1 MSNLELPVQEH
12 CAFCAYLSGERPYT
26 IFKRS
31 DKVAVFVTREQRG
44 TPHLLVVPIRHT
56 PTILDLT
63 DEELKLL
70 AVEAREMAAVI
81 DRTYARPGIAV
92 WQNNGI
98 PAGQA
103 INHFH
108 FHVAGTLDSGG
119 TNFGKVEE
127 LTVAET
133 NEIAK
138 RLSGTA

>member
-1 MSNLELPVQEH
+1 
-12 CAFCAYLSGERPYT
+12 LSGERPYT

-44 TPHLLVVPIRHT
+44 TPHLLVVTIRHT

-70 AVEAREMAAVI
+70 AVETREMASVI

-98 PAGQA
+98 PAGQV
-103 INHFH
+103 IDHFH

-138 RLSGTA
+138 RLSGTT